1 LRIKANDAVRAL
13 PEESIYAALI
23 KFKGIIADAAYH
35 LGVDRTALSA
45 RINTNPELKE
55 LKNENRERTLD
66 MAESMLFAAIADPTS
81 KNHITALVF
90 YLKCRGKERGY
101 VERQEITGKDGL
113 ELGQVVAPI
122 RALNAAEWA
131 LQNSTKGSRTEA
143 ASTKVSLPEPAS
155 TKASLP
161 ESAPSKAAG

>member
-1 LRIKANDAVRAL
+1 
-13 PEESIYAALI
+13 
-23 KFKGIIADAAYH
+23 
-35 LGVDRTALSA
+35 
-45 RINTNPELKE
+45 
-55 LKNENRERTLD
+55 

-143 ASTKVSLPEPAS
+143 ASTKVSLPEAAS